1 MTNGRWTSPSSNDF
15 PQNRPRART
24 RATRMPGIRLVVI
37 AQKATRKLR
46 RTAVTSSGERCSNSA
61 IRHVSP
67 LLEEREPVLLQDRP
81 GGGRPEKG
89 DIARG
94 AGICR
99 NGHRRDRIDNG
110 RMGVLWKGA

>member
-15 PQNRPRART
+15 PQNRPRAST
-24 RATRMPGIRLVVI
+24 RATRTPGIRLVVI

-46 RTAVTSSGERCSNSA
+46 RTAVSSSGERCSNSA
-61 IRHVSP
+61 ISP
-67 LLEEREPVLLQDRP
+67 LLEEREPVLLEDRP

-99 NGHRRDRIDNG
+99 NGHRRDRIYDG
-110 RMGVLWKGA
+110 RMGVFWKGA